1 MKQPITTEAIQ
12 AILDYIDE
20 GAPDLEVIKAE
31 LGEIV
36 LRSTGEYFET
46 PPKLPE
52 GPPCRE
58 YRETFFLGLIET
70 EESKRLTKE
79 WRAHAMTIAHNEDKE
94 LDY

>member
-20 GAPDLEVIKAE
+20 GDPDLEVIKAE

-36 LRSTGEYFET
+36 LRSTGNY
-46 PPKLPE
+46 
-52 GPPCRE
+52 
-58 YRETFFLGLIET
+58 FFLGLIET

-79 WRAHAMTIAHNEDKE
+79 WRARNG
-94 LDY
+94 

>member
-12 AILDYIDE
+12 AILDYINE
-20 GAPDLEVIKAE
+20 GDPDLEVIKAE

-36 LRSTGEYFET
+36 LRSTGEYFKEKVS
-46 PPKLPE
+46 PPQLPE

-79 WRAHAMTIAHNEDKE
+79 WRARNG
-94 LDY
+94 